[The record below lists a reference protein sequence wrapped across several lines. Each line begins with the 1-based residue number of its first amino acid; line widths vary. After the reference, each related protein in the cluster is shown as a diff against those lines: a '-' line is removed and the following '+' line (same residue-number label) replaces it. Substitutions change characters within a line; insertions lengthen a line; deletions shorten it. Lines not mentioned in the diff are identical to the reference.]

1 MRLNL
6 PNSLT
11 LFRIFL
17 VPLLVVVLLTPPWT
31 TAWVRDRVAGMESFE
46 WLGDLVAWLSLWRE
60 IVAVAIFLL
69 AAATDWLD
77 GYLARARGEVTTLG
91 KLLDPIADKL
101 LTVSAF
107 ISLVE
112 LRLAPAWMVVVIVGR
127 EFAVS
132 GMRSIA
138 ASRGLIIHASRWG
151 KYKTVSQVVAI
162 ALLILTNTLEQW
174 LPYTNLG
181 KVALWIVMVLAI
193 GSMLDYFANF
203 VKSVDLGP
211 ER

>member
-11 LFRIFL
+11 LVRIFL
-17 VPLLVVVLLTPPWT
+17 VPLLVVVLLTPPW
-31 TAWVRDRVAGMESFE
+31 AAARAAERLDAMAYAS
-46 WLGDLVAWLSLWRE
+46 WLGRAVAWLTEWRE
-60 IVAVAIFLL
+60 LVGVSIFLT

-77 GYLARARGEVTTLG
+77 GHLARRRGQVTTLG
-91 KLLDPIADKL
+91 ALLDPIADKL

-112 LRLAPAWMVVVIVGR
+112 LQVAPAWMVVLVVGR

-138 ASRGLIIHASRWG
+138 AARGLIISASPWG
-151 KYKTVSQVVAI
+151 KFKTASQVVAI
-162 ALLILTNTLEQW
+162 TLLILTNTLERWGQ
-174 LPYTNLG
+174 YGFLG
-181 KVALWIVMVLAI
+181 VSALWVVVVLAI
-193 GSMLDYFANF
+193 ISAVDYFVSFAR
-203 VKSVDLGP
+203 SVDLG
-211 ER
+211 EKA

>member
-6 PNSLT
+6 PNTLT
-11 LFRIFL
+11 VLRIFL
-17 VPLLVVVLLTPPWT
+17 VPWLVVVLLTPPWA
-31 TAWVRDRVAGMESFE
+31 TAWAKERVQAAPS
-46 WLGDLVAWLSLWRE
+46 LGWFAEIVSWLSDWRE
-60 IVAVAIFLL
+60 VVAVSIFLL

-77 GYLARARGEVTTLG
+77 GFLARRRGEVTTLG

-138 ASRGLIIHASRWG
+138 AARGLVIAASTWG
-151 KYKTVSQVVAI
+151 KVKTVSQVVAI
-162 ALLILTNTLEQW
+162 TLLILTSTLERW
-174 LPYTNLG
+174 VRYGNLG
-181 KVALWIVMVLAI
+181 KAALWIVMIFAI
-193 GSMLDYFANF
+193 YSMVDYFIHF
-203 VKSVDLGP
+203 TRSVDLRS